1 MATKVTQL
9 TGSNVHALQQAAQ
22 VGMAVEHIGAT
33 VAIFP
38 GSAAEALK
46 DLADAREV
54 LYRQHGRA
62 RLPEIQSLAAVR
74 RKLER
79 QL

>member
-9 TGSNVHALQQAAQ
+9 TGSNVHALQQAVQ
-22 VGMAVEHIGAT
+22 VGMDVEHIGAT

-38 GSAAEALK
+38 GSAADALK
-46 DLADAREV
+46 SLADAREV
-54 LYRQHGRA
+54 LYRQHGGRGH
-62 RLPEIQSLAAVR
+62 PVQSLAAVR